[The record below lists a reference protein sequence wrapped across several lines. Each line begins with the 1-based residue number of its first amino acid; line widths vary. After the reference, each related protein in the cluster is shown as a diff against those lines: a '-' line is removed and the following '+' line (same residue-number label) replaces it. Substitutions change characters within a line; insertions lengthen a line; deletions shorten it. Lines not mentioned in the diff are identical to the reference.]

1 MGKEEIIIVDDEPG
15 MLNFL
20 GKFLTSQDYKVTT
33 RGNAADFL
41 KALKSE
47 HTKPVLA
54 IIDYRLPDGDGIK
67 LLQEINQLYPEI
79 KVIMITAHGD
89 INLAVEAMKLGACDF
104 ISKPFTGKD
113 ILLAINKFLE
123 PLRLKKENELLRWQ
137 LQSDP
142 NTPGVIIYE
151 SEAFSQVV
159 TLAKRVASSSA
170 TILLQG
176 ESGTGKEVIANHI
189 HQSDPNRAKS
199 PFLAVNCG
207 ALTDNLLESQLFGT
221 LRGAYTG
228 AHEDTLGL
236 FRAADP
242 GTLLLDEIADTSPA
256 LQLKLLRVIET
267 REVIPVGGTTPYSIN
282 VRIIASTNKDL
293 KKEVEKGCF
302 RSDLFYRLQVL
313 TIHLPPLRQR
323 PDDIVPLVRY
333 FLARYTEKEG
343 RDPIDIDP
351 DIITTLKN
359 YSWPGNVRELRNV
372 VHRAVIMARG
382 NSFDHSLLP
391 FKTKTYSPPPTL
403 PECNPDKHFAKQP
416 AKLPSLN
423 DVELD
428 YITQVFLHTH
438 KNRKKTAEILGI
450 SEKTLGRKLRQMTN
464 TQHFINL

>member
-1 MGKEEIIIVDDEPG
+1 MDKEEIIVVDDEPG

-20 GKFLTSQDYKVTT
+20 GKLLTSQGYKVTT
-33 RGNAADFL
+33 WGNATDFL
-41 KALKSE
+41 NALKSE
-47 HTKPVLA
+47 YTNPVLA
-54 IIDYRLPDGDGIK
+54 IIDYRLPDGNGIK
-67 LLQEINQLYPEI
+67 LLQNISRLYPEI
-79 KVIMITAHGD
+79 KSIMITAHGD
-89 INLAVEAMKLGACDF
+89 IHLAVESMKLGACDF
-104 ISKPFTGKD
+104 ISKPFTGKE
-113 ILLAINKFLE
+113 ILQAINKFLE

-137 LQSDP
+137 LQKGANP
-142 NTPGVIIYE
+142 PALIYK

-159 TLAKRVASSSA
+159 ALAKRVASSSA

-189 HQSDPNRAKS
+189 HQSDSNRSKA

-236 FRAADP
+236 FRAADH

-267 REVIPVGGTTPYSIN
+267 REVTPVGGTTPYSIN

-293 KKEVEKGCF
+293 KKEVENGCF

-323 PDDIVPLVRY
+323 PDDIIPLIEY
-333 FLARYTEKEG
+333 FITWYTNKEG
-343 RDPIDIDP
+343 RNLLTIAPE
-351 DIITTLKN
+351 IITTLKN
-359 YSWPGNVRELRNV
+359 YSWPGNVRELRNI
-372 VHRAVIMARG
+372 VHRAVIMAPG
-382 NSFDHSLLP
+382 SCFDSSLLP
-391 FKTKTYSPPPTL
+391 FKTKTPSSYSEFYKFKPGEQT
-403 PECNPDKHFAKQP
+403 ENQP
-416 AKLPSLN
+416 VKLPSLN
-423 DVELD
+423 DVELN
-428 YITQVFLHTH
+428 YITEVFHHTQ

-450 SEKTLGRKLRQMTN
+450 SEKTLGRKLRQLT
-464 TQHFINL
+464 TL

>member
-20 GKFLTSQDYKVTT
+20 GKLLTSQGYIVTT
-33 RGNAADFL
+33 WGNAADFL
-41 KALKSE
+41 NALKSE
-47 HTKPVLA
+47 HTSPVLA
-54 IIDYRLPDGDGIK
+54 IIDYRLPDDNGIK
-67 LLQEINQLYPEI
+67 LLQKTNQLYPEM
-79 KVIMITAHGD
+79 KSIMITAHGD
-89 INLAVEAMKLGACDF
+89 VHLAVESMKLGACDF
-104 ISKPFTGKD
+104 ISKPFTGKE

-137 LQSDP
+137 LQRGTNP
-142 NTPGVIIYE
+142 PALIYQ

-159 TLAKRVASSSA
+159 ALAERVASSSA

-189 HQSDPNRAKS
+189 HQSDPNRSKA

-228 AHEDTLGL
+228 AHKDTLGL
-236 FRAADP
+236 FRAADH

-267 REVIPVGGTTPYSIN
+267 REVTPVGGTTPHSIN

-293 KKEVEKGCF
+293 KKEVENGCF

-323 PDDIVPLVRY
+323 PDDIIPLIEY
-333 FLARYTEKEG
+333 FITWYTNKEG
-343 RDPIDIDP
+343 RNLITIDP
-351 DIITTLKN
+351 EIIATLKE
-359 YSWPGNVRELRNV
+359 YSWQGNVRELRNV
-372 VHRAVIMARG
+372 VHRAVIMAQG
-382 NSFDHSLLP
+382 NRFDSSLLP
-391 FKTKTYSPPPTL
+391 FKTKTSYSGSEFRKL
-403 PECNPDKHFAKQP
+403 NPGLQTENQSVQF
-416 AKLPSLN
+416 PSLS
-423 DVELD
+423 DVELN
-428 YITQVFLHTH
+428 YITEVFYHTQ
-438 KNRKKTAEILGI
+438 KNRRKSAEILGI
-450 SEKTLGRKLRQMTN
+450 SEKTLGRKLKQME
-464 TQHFINL
+464 IS

>member
-1 MGKEEIIIVDDEPG
+1 MDKEEIIVVDDEPG
-15 MLNFL
+15 MLNFH
-20 GKFLTSQDYKVTT
+20 GKLLTSQGYKVTT

-79 KVIMITAHGD
+79 KAIMITAHGD
-89 INLAVEAMKLGACDF
+89 INLAVESMKLGACDF
-104 ISKPFTGKD
+104 ISKPFTGKE
-113 ILLAINKFLE
+113 ILKAINKFLE

-137 LQSDP
+137 LQRGS
-142 NTPGVIIYE
+142 TPSALIYQ

-159 TLAKRVASSSA
+159 ALAERVASSSA

-189 HQSDPNRAKS
+189 HQSDPNRAKA

-221 LRGAYTG
+221 LRGAFTG

-236 FRAADP
+236 FRAADH

-267 REVIPVGGTTPYSIN
+267 REVTPVGGTTPYSIN

-293 KKEVEKGCF
+293 KEEVENDCF

-313 TIHLPPLRQR
+313 TIHLPPLRER
-323 PDDIVPLVRY
+323 PDDIVPLVKY
-333 FLARYTEKEG
+333 FLAWYTEKEG
-343 RDPIDIDP
+343 RDLIDIDP
-351 DIITTLKN
+351 NIITTLIN

-372 VHRAVIMARG
+372 VHRAVIMAQG
-382 NSFDHSLLP
+382 NSFDQSLLP
-391 FKTKTYSPPPTL
+391 FKTKTFSSPSIFT
-403 PECNPDKHFAKQP
+403 EFNPDKHFARQP
-416 AKLPSLN
+416 ARLPSLN

-428 YITQVFLHTH
+428 YISKVFLSTQ
-438 KNRKKTAEILGI
+438 KNRKRTAEILGI
-450 SEKTLGRKLRQMTN
+450 SEKTLGRKLRRTAN
-464 TQHFINL
+464 S